1 VQVPQQYKY
10 FANTTEQCSDYW
22 EDEAQV
28 RADLEL
34 EATSNDK
41 IETFLAM
48 VRAQRAL
55 VQRFLLPGGLDKED
69 DAGVQAALVDLGLAD
84 TEEDP
89 MFQGVQLNRQQKR
102 LEQWL
107 CKGLELAK
115 RGRQAANEEEWETVV
130 EEAHTHARPCF
141 VSGPPGTGKTT
152 VVDKCV
158 RKCLRD
164 GGRVLYALPTAQQ
177 ASRVRAKH
185 PQAEVDTCS
194 GAFFLYR
201 DAVEV
206 MDCLTCYDMV
216 AVDEISQLSQT
227 DFERIIQMW
236 EAADKVPVLVFAG
249 DFWQLPGVNPTKPTD
264 SPRWNMVHQINFHE
278 MWRCKD
284 EVLRTKLHLLRTS
297 TPTKRQ
303 LQDIC
308 RGHKAWSGHKEPTA
322 WDLQQLYRSHPDTTI
337 ATCTRRA
344 AAVVNDLALWVLFT
358 TRKKK
363 ELATLPVDWEANT
376 ENYDQARRCVKGDF
390 FSVLKLGGFAL
401 PIHFVLKIPGQGQ
414 QQPAD
419 HWTASQSLGDAAV
432 DRHACAHHAQCQQG
446 SRFH

>member
-1 VQVPQQYKY
+1 MAAFHSFNRKKTSFGNSVQVPQQYKY
-10 FANTTEQCSDYW
+10 FANTTEQCSEYW

-55 VQRFLLPGGLDKED
+55 VQRFLRPGDLDKDD
-69 DAGVQAALVDLGLAD
+69 DAGVQAALVDLGLAE

-297 TPTKRQ
+297 TPTKM
-303 LQDIC
+303 QDIC

-322 WDLQQLYRSHPDTTI
+322 WDLQQLFRSHPDTTI

-376 ENYDQARRCVKGDF
+376 ENYDQARRYVKGDF
-390 FSVLKLGGFAL
+390 WFCFKTRRFCVANSLCFED
-401 PIHFVLKIPGQGQ
+401 PG
-414 QQPAD
+414 PR
-419 HWTASQSLGDAAV
+419 TTTTS
-432 DRHACAHHAQCQQG
+432 
-446 SRFH
+446 

>member
-1 VQVPQQYKY
+1 MLRFAVPVQVPQQYKY
-10 FANTTEQCSDYW
+10 FANTTEQCADYW
-22 EDEAQV
+22 EDEAQA

-41 IETFLAM
+41 IDTFLSM

-55 VQRFLLPGGLDKED
+55 VQRFLTGDLDKDD
-69 DAGVQAALVDLGLAD
+69 DAGVQAALGDLGLAD

-89 MFQGVQLNRQQKR
+89 MFRGIELNRAQRR

-107 CKGLELAK
+107 CKQLEVAK
-115 RGRQAANEEEWETVV
+115 KGRLAANEQEWESVV
-130 EEAHTHARPCF
+130 EEAHTHARPYF

-194 GAFFLYR
+194 GAFFLYKE
-201 DAVEV
+201 AVEV
-206 MDCLTCYDMV
+206 MACLTPYDMV
-216 AVDEISQLSQT
+216 AVDEISQLSQS

-236 EAADKVPVLVFAG
+236 EAADKVPVLVLAG
-249 DFWQLPGVNPTKPTD
+249 DFWQLPGINPTKATD
-264 SPRWNMVHQINFHE
+264 SPRWNMVYQIEFHE

-284 EVLRTKLHLLRTS
+284 EVLRTKLHALRTS

-308 RGHKAWSGHKEPTA
+308 RGHKAWSGYKEPTA
-322 WDLQQLYRSHPDTTI
+322 WDLQQLFRGHPNTTI

-344 AAVVNDLALWVLFT
+344 AAVVNDLAIWVLFT

-376 ENYDQARRCVKGDF
+376 DNYDQAGQRRVDGCRSFRHSSCIAALF
-390 FSVLKLGGFAL
+390 FL
-401 PIHFVLKIPGQGQ
+401 
-414 QQPAD
+414 
-419 HWTASQSLGDAAV
+419 
-432 DRHACAHHAQCQQG
+432 QCPD
-446 SRFH
+446 

>member
-1 VQVPQQYKY
+1 M
-10 FANTTEQCSDYW
+10 
-22 EDEAQV
+22 

-48 VRAQRAL
+48 VRAL
-55 VQRFLLPGGLDKED
+55 VQRFLTPGDLDKED
-69 DAGVQAALVDLGLAD
+69 DAGVQAALVDPGLAE

-89 MFQGVQLNRQQKR
+89 MFQGIELNRQQKR

-107 CKGLELAK
+107 CKGLNRAK
-115 RGRQAANEEEWETVV
+115 EGRLAANEQSWEKVV
-130 EEAHTHARPCF
+130 EEAHTNARPYF

-201 DAVEV
+201 DSVEV

-249 DFWQLPGVNPTKPTD
+249 DFWQLPGINPTKPAD
-264 SPRWNMVHQINFHE
+264 SPRWNMVHQIDFHE

-284 EVLRTKLHLLRTS
+284 EALRTKLHLLRTS
-297 TPTKRQ
+297 TPTKSQ
-303 LQDIC
+303 LKEIC
-308 RGHKAWSGHKEPTA
+308 QAHKAWSGHKEPTA
-322 WDLQQLYRSHPDTTI
+322 WDLQQLFRNHPDTTI

-344 AAVVNDLALWVLFT
+344 AAVVNDLAIWVLFT

-376 ENYDQARRCVKGDF
+376 ENYDQARSCVGKF
-390 FSVLKLGGFAL
+390 LFRVF
-401 PIHFVLKIPGQGQ
+401 
-414 QQPAD
+414 
-419 HWTASQSLGDAAV
+419 
-432 DRHACAHHAQCQQG
+432 
-446 SRFH
+446 